1 MGKRYIVSEQ
11 NEKAWRATLSY
22 ICESIIQRGL
32 NKGIELGSLEI
43 SMRSDEM
50 TSLVFENI
58 QCLWKE
64 EVSVAR
70 AVLQSVQMGE
80 EF

>member
-32 NKGIELGSLEI
+32 DKEIEFGSLEI
-43 SMRSDEM
+43 STRGDEL
-50 TSLVFENI
+50 TSSIFENI

-64 EVSVAR
+64 EVFVAR